1 MKLNLLLAVAGA
13 GILLSGCA
21 TGNQGVVLSPVGPGP
36 GPWRSPSAADGALV
50 VFSAYEANADFNR
63 RDPYRQEF
71 SDYQILSASGKFLR
85 QVHNDSGSIL
95 QRPLGVE
102 LPVGSYRVV
111 AQANGYGTVTVPVT
125 IEAGRDTI
133 LHLEGDVKW
142 PNQFGLNQTN
152 AVCLPHGEIV
162 GWKSSLAR
170 Q

>member
-1 MKLNLLLAVAGA
+1 MGWYW
-13 GILLSGCA
+13 
-21 TGNQGVVLSPVGPGP
+21 P
-36 GPWRSPSAADGALV
+36 PSAARQRMSASAANGDLV
-50 VFSAYEANADFNR
+50 VYSAHEANADFNR

-71 SDYQILSASGKFLR
+71 SDYQILTPAGEFLQ
-85 QVHNDSGSIL
+85 QVHNDSGTIL
-95 QRPLGVE
+95 PRPQGVE
-102 LPVGSYRVV
+102 LPSGSYRVV

-142 PNQFGLNQTN
+142 LNQFGLNQTN